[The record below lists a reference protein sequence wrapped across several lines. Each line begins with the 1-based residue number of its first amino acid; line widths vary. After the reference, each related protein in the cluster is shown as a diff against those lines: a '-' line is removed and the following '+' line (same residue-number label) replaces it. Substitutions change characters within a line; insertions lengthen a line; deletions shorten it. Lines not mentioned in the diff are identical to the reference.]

1 MVGINATRALTTK
14 YNAQLSCGRVQ
25 TPTLAMIQHREEEI
39 RNFKPREYYGI
50 TALTEQE
57 SFTWNNGQTFD
68 KALAEKL
75 VKSLQGENA
84 VITDVS
90 MKEKKNFS

>member
-1 MVGINATRALTTK
+1 
-14 YNAQLSCGRVQ
+14 QLSCGRVQ

-39 RNFKPREYYGI
+39 RNFKSREYYGI

-90 MKEKKNFS
+90 MKEKKTFSPGLYDLTE